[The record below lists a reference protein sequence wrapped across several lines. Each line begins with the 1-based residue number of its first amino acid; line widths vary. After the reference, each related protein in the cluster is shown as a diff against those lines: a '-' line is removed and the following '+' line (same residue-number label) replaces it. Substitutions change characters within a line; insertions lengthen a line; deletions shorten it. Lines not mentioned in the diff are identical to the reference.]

1 MRPFNLQ
8 EALAGKPVVMRNGD
22 RVKAIYYI
30 KEFIKRPVLAI
41 PDYEDEGTDSQFVSE
56 NGSFNNDGKEY
67 DWDLFMYEEPRI
79 YYANVYMTYNGAMFM
94 GSTLFDSKEDAESL
108 PNKTGGYIKTIEVTI
123 S

>member
-1 MRPFNLQ
+1 MRPFNLE

-22 RVKAIYYI
+22 RVKAIYFI
-30 KEFIKRPVLAI
+30 KEFVKRPVLAI

-67 DWDLFMYEEPRI
+67 DWDLFMHEEPWV
-79 YYANVYMTYNGAMFM
+79 YYANVYKSNNGVVFV

-108 PNKTGGYIKTIEVTI
+108 PNKTINYVKTIEITI